1 MYIFL
6 DLEEKMKN
14 YKDFY
19 KLINQ
24 VGLNKKDFDDFL
36 KNPNKNNKH
45 LSYSVGPPFYPGTKY
60 GTISVNDF

>member
-1 MYIFL
+1 
-6 DLEEKMKN
+6 MKN
-14 YKDFY
+14 YEELY

-36 KNPNKNNKH
+36 KNLNKSNKH

-60 GTISVNDF
+60 GTISVIDF